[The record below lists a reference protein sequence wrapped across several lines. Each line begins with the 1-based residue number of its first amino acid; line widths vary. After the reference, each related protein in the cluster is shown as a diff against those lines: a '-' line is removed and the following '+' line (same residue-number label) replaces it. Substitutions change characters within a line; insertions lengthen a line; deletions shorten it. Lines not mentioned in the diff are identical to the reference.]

1 MNRADT
7 HLGNWRQPPH
17 NRWAFNHVR
26 ELIPTVRVAGARRPA
41 RLPRRTSDLAGLPIA
56 APDGRTL
63 PFEEVIRLTF
73 TDALMV
79 LQHGTVVAEWYAHAD
94 AMREPHVIFS
104 VSKSVTGILAG
115 CLVADGMLDP
125 EAMVTAYV
133 PEVVGSAYGD
143 ATVRHVLDMTVSLDF
158 EENYL
163 DETGAF
169 ALYRR
174 ATGWNP
180 SPVPADL
187 RSFFTELKRLPG
199 PHGQRF
205 AYQSPNSDLL
215 GWILERAARQP
226 LPALLSER
234 IWQPLGASDAEITVD
249 RLGAPRTAGGIC
261 MRIED
266 LGLFAEMMRNRGV
279 ARGRPVVPGSWI
291 DDIRSA
297 GSRQAWLD
305 GDLVN
310 LLPAGRYRSQW
321 YQTGNEHD
329 AFCAIGIHGQWIYVD
344 PRAAM
349 VVVKQSSQPT
359 PVDDAI
365 DQLTLAAFAGL
376 GRVVSGSS
384 AA

>member
-7 HLGNWRQPPH
+7 HLGNWREAPN

-26 ELIPTVRVAGARRPA
+26 EIVPTARVAGALHPT
-41 RLPRRTSDLAGLPIA
+41 RLPRRTVDRADLAVV
-56 APDGRTL
+56 APDGRTAPL
-63 PFEEVIRLTF
+63 HEVIRLTF

-79 LQHGTVVAEWYAHAD
+79 LQHGTVIYEWYAHAD
-94 AMREPHVIFS
+94 AMREPHVLFS
-104 VSKSVTGILAG
+104 VSKSVTGTLAG
-115 CLVADGMLDP
+115 CLVADGLLDV
-125 EAMVTAYV
+125 EAPVAAYV
-133 PEVVGSAYGD
+133 PEVEASAYGD

-163 DETGAF
+163 DQTGAF
-169 ALYRR
+169 ARYRM

-180 SPVPADL
+180 TSKPADL
-187 RSFFTELKRLPG
+187 KSFLVELGRLSR

-205 AYQSPNSDLL
+205 AYRSPNSDLL

-226 LPALLSER
+226 LATLLSER
-234 IWQPLGASDAEITVD
+234 IWQPLGAGDAEITVD

-261 MRIED
+261 ATIED
-266 LGLFAEMMRNRGV
+266 LALFGEMMRNRGV
-279 ARGRPVVPGSWI
+279 SGGRPIVPGSWI
-291 DDIRSA
+291 DDIRNG

-321 YQTGNEHD
+321 YQTGNASG
-329 AFCAIGIHGQWIYVD
+329 AFCAVGIHGQWIYVD
-344 PRAAM
+344 PLAAM

-359 PVDDAI
+359 PVDEPL
-365 DQLTLAAFAGL
+365 DQLTLASFAAL
-376 GRVVSGSS
+376 AQSPH
-384 AA
+384 

>member
-26 ELIPTVRVAGARRPA
+26 ELVPTARVEGGRRPR
-41 RLPRRTSDLAGLPIA
+41 RLPRRTGDLASLVLA

-63 PFEEVIRLTF
+63 PLHEVIRLTF

-79 LQHGTVVAEWYAHAD
+79 MRHGTVLYEWYAHAD

-104 VSKSVTGILAG
+104 ISKSVTGTLAG
-115 CLVADGMLDP
+115 CLVADGLLDV
-125 EAMVTAYV
+125 EAPVAAYV
-133 PEVVGSAYGD
+133 PEVAKSAYGD

-163 DETGAF
+163 DDSGAF
-169 ALYRR
+169 ARYRM

-180 SPVPADL
+180 SPHPADL
-187 RSFFTELKRLPG
+187 KSFLAELERLRR

-226 LPALLSER
+226 FARLLSER
-234 IWQPLGASDAEITVD
+234 IWQPLGASDAEVTVD
-249 RLGAPRTAGGIC
+249 RLGAARTAGGIC
-261 MRIED
+261 MRLED
-266 LGLFAEMMRNRGV
+266 LALFSEMMRNRGV
-279 ARGRPVVPGSWI
+279 ACGRPIVPGAWI
-291 DDIRSA
+291 DDIRTA

-321 YQTGNEHD
+321 YQTGNDHG

-344 PRAAM
+344 PTAAM
-349 VVVKQSSQPT
+349 VAVKQSSQPT
-359 PVDDAI
+359 PVDDGL
-365 DQLTLAAFAGL
+365 DQLTLAAFAAL
-376 GRVVSGSS
+376 AQAVSGSS

>member
-1 MNRADT
+1 MTRADT

-26 ELIPTVRVAGARRPA
+26 ELVSTARVAGARRPR
-41 RLPRRTSDLAGLPIA
+41 RLQRRTSDLSSLIVA
-56 APDGRTL
+56 APDGRTVPL
-63 PFEEVIRLTF
+63 HEVIRLTF

-79 LQHGTVVAEWYAHAD
+79 MQHGTVLYEWYAHAD

-104 VSKSVTGILAG
+104 ISKSLTGTLAG
-115 CLVADGMLDP
+115 CLVADGLLDV
-125 EAMVTAYV
+125 EAPVAAYV
-133 PEVVGSAYGD
+133 PEVAQSAYGD

-163 DETGAF
+163 DATGAF
-169 ALYRR
+169 ARYRM

-180 SPVPADL
+180 SPHPADL
-187 RSFFTELKRLPG
+187 KSFLAELKRLSR

-226 LPALLSER
+226 FASLLSAR
-234 IWQPLGASDAEITVD
+234 IWQPLGASDAEVTVD
-249 RLGAPRTAGGIC
+249 RLGAARTAGGIC

-266 LGLFAEMMRNRGV
+266 LALFAEMMRNRGI
-279 ARGRPVVPGSWI
+279 AGGRPVVPGAWI
-291 DDIRSA
+291 DNIRTA
-297 GSRQAWLD
+297 GNRQAWLD

-310 LLPAGRYRSQW
+310 LLPAGCYRSQW
-321 YQTGNEHD
+321 YQTGND
-329 AFCAIGIHGQWIYVD
+329 RGAFCAIGIHGQWIYVD
-344 PRAAM
+344 PPAAM
-349 VVVKQSSQPT
+349 VAVKQSSQPT
-359 PVDDAI
+359 PVDDGL
-365 DQLTLAAFAGL
+365 DQLTLAAFAAL
-376 GRVVSGSS
+376 AQAVSGSS

>member
-1 MNRADT
+1 
-7 HLGNWRQPPH
+7 
-17 NRWAFNHVR
+17 
-26 ELIPTVRVAGARRPA
+26 
-41 RLPRRTSDLAGLPIA
+41 
-56 APDGRTL
+56 
-63 PFEEVIRLTF
+63 
-73 TDALMV
+73 
-79 LQHGTVVAEWYAHAD
+79 
-94 AMREPHVIFS
+94 
-104 VSKSVTGILAG
+104 
-115 CLVADGMLDP
+115 
-125 EAMVTAYV
+125 
-133 PEVVGSAYGD
+133 
-143 ATVRHVLDMTVSLDF
+143 MTVSLDF

-163 DETGAF
+163 DQTGAF
-169 ALYRR
+169 ARYRM

-180 SPVPADL
+180 SPRPADL
-187 RSFFTELKRLPG
+187 KSFFTELKRLG
-199 PHGQRF
+199 RPHGQRF

-226 LPALLSER
+226 FATLLSER

-266 LGLFAEMMRNRGV
+266 LALFSEMMRNRGT
-279 ARGRPVVPGSWI
+279 ARGRPVVPGAWI
-291 DDIRSA
+291 DDIRTA

-321 YQTGNEHD
+321 YQTGNDHD

-344 PRAAM
+344 PKAAM

-359 PVDDAI
+359 PVDDGL
-365 DQLTLAAFAGL
+365 DQLTLAAFAAL
-376 GRVVSGSS
+376 GQALSASG

>member
-1 MNRADT
+1 MFASS
-7 HLGNWRQPPH
+7 
-17 NRWAFNHVR
+17 
-26 ELIPTVRVAGARRPA
+26 IPTVRVAGARRPA

-115 CLVADGMLDP
+115 CLVADGLLDP

-180 SPVPADL
+180 SPVAADL
-187 RSFFTELKRLPG
+187 RSFFTELERLPR

-226 LPALLSER
+226 LPTLLSER

-261 MRIED
+261 VRIED
-266 LGLFAEMMRNRGV
+266 LGAVCRDDAQSRGGT
-279 ARGRPVVPGSWI
+279 R
-291 DDIRSA
+291 
-297 GSRQAWLD
+297 
-305 GDLVN
+305 
-310 LLPAGRYRSQW
+310 PAGRARQLDRRHPQRRQPAGLARRRS
-321 YQTGNEHD
+321 
-329 AFCAIGIHGQWIYVD
+329 GQSA
-344 PRAAM
+344 PGRAL
-349 VVVKQSSQPT
+349 SQPMV
-359 PVDDAI
+359 PDRQRA
-365 DQLTLAAFAGL
+365 
-376 GRVVSGSS
+376 
-384 AA
+384 